1 MIKSAVLMSRQHASS
16 QSWKRMLIGCRD
28 ARGRLLKSFR
38 LISVAGYSLTHGSNA
53 RTNSFAGE
61 VRRSV
66 IGHAVKEYAN
76 GDCGSYPLL
85 RHGGNRCRLP
95 TVPDR
100 RRPGSRLDRVAFQ
113 GTADAAPRCPPR

>member
-1 MIKSAVLMSRQHASS
+1 MIKSAVLMSRQHASF

-85 RHGGNRCRLP
+85 RHGGQSSPASDCPRSPSPGVEVGSGCLPGHSRRC
-95 TVPDR
+95 
-100 RRPGSRLDRVAFQ
+100 
-113 GTADAAPRCPPR
+113 PRCPPR